1 MMVLGF
7 KMNVHTFF
15 PIAIPNGIFFF
26 IVVPVWYQCFV
37 YSLHT
42 LYILRYNSHNIVN
55 DLNAFTVFIFAVVLL
70 IFRKGRINF
79 CTLYLSRF
87 SGGEL
92 YTLYP
97 YIFFRLF
104 TWWFPKK
111 IFTTKKTKAQPNQ
124 MNIMNLLYIFFSSQ
138 KKEGKRNVFRF
149 TSWNVTYNIYL
160 RRTLWIWSDF
170 MINSM
175 NYIDC
180 FQWIHCM
187 LKSLTFLHV
196 RRTFIRLLEWNLM
209 NSCANILTW
218 NYLSKCIHSR

>member
-1 MMVLGF
+1 MHSLSLP
-7 KMNVHTFF
+7 FF
-15 PIAIPNGIFFF
+15 WRW
-26 IVVPVWYQCFV
+26 VV
-37 YSLHT
+37 
-42 LYILRYNSHNIVN
+42 
-55 DLNAFTVFIFAVVLL
+55 
-70 IFRKGRINF
+70 
-79 CTLYLSRF
+79 
-87 SGGEL
+87 
-92 YTLYP
+92 YTLSIHFLPVIYVM
-97 YIFFRLF
+97 I
-104 TWWFPKK
+104 PKENIYHK
-111 IFTTKKTKAQPNQ
+111 ENESSTKSNEH
-124 MNIMNLLYIFFSSQ
+124 NESSVYFLFFSK